1 MKVFLTSEFLIPF
14 SVLTFNSSIFLRM
27 EYLSEILMS
36 LLNSFVND
44 KTSEIIKQIKIMQI
58 KKNKMNLQV
67 FINPKH
73 S

>member
-1 MKVFLTSEFLIPF
+1 MDIKPLK
-14 SVLTFNSSIFLRM
+14 
-27 EYLSEILMS
+27 YLSEILMS
-36 LLNSFVND
+36 LLFVND